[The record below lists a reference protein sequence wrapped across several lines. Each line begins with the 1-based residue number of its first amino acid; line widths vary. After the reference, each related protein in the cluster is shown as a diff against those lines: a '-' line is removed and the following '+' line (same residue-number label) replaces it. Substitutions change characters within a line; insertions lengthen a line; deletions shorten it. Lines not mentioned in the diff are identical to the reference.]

1 MPISEF
7 LDGLAEAVPILDG
20 GRFRAE
26 VESKLCPEKWKA
38 PDSDAISTSLS
49 RALLRLQARGI
60 LRFAN
65 RSDSESRINLIG
77 RAGRTVQ
84 SVTHVLLGDAK

>member
-1 MPISEF
+1 
-7 LDGLAEAVPILDG
+7 
-20 GRFRAE
+20 
-26 VESKLCPEKWKA
+26 
-38 PDSDAISTSLS
+38 
-49 RALLRLQARGI
+49 LLRLQARGI